1 MAIKI
6 VDGLDAALLDDAWHL
21 YRDTFQHL
29 DAAAV
34 QRHLM
39 YRAEFDHVMADR
51 RVDKYLALDSGGAM
65 CGLATYTNDL
75 DAVPLIAPAYFAR
88 RWPAHFAERR
98 IWYIGFV
105 AVHPDHQGS
114 STFAELVEAFRTVA
128 APAGG
133 LVGWDVCAANL
144 ARRLPQVVLRMVS
157 GPSPGVVLDT
167 ADAQTYVV
175 YEFPTPT
182 AEAAQ

>member
-51 RVDKYLALDSGGAM
+51 RVKKSPPLDGGGAM
-65 CGLATYTNDL
+65 CALPPYPT
-75 DAVPLIAPAYFAR
+75 APAAAPLPPPPSSAR

-105 AVHPDHQGS
+105 
-114 STFAELVEAFRTVA
+114 
-128 APAGG
+128 
-133 LVGWDVCAANL
+133 
-144 ARRLPQVVLRMVS
+144 
-157 GPSPGVVLDT
+157 
-167 ADAQTYVV
+167 
-175 YEFPTPT
+175 
-182 AEAAQ
+182 